1 MQLLK
6 FHIMKK
12 SKEEIL
18 ASLTANLPAT
28 VAENNDEIIPV
39 GPSNDVIVKDTEDD
53 YEFARA
59 HIKKLILASDD
70 AIERLHELATDAEH
84 PRAFEVLTTMIKNTA
99 DMNSSL
105 LDLVKNR
112 KKIVQEPVGGGTPS
126 APGSV
131 TNNVVFTGSTADLQ
145 KFLKSREEAVD
156 I

>member
-1 MQLLK
+1 MNN
-6 FHIMKK
+6 KK
-12 SKEEIL
+12 SKDEIL
-18 ASLTANLPAT
+18 ASLTANLPV
-28 VAENNDEIIPV
+28 VASETNEAIVPV

-59 HIKKLILASDD
+59 HIKKLIITSDD

-99 DMNSSL
+99 EMNASL

-112 KKIVQEPVGGGTPS
+112 KKIVQEPVGGGS
-126 APGSV
+126 ASASSTASTV
-131 TNNVVFTGSTADLQ
+131 TNNSIFVGTTAELQ
-145 KFLKSREEAVD
+145 RFLKSREEPVD

>member
-1 MQLLK
+1 MTN
-6 FHIMKK
+6 KK

-28 VAENNDEIIPV
+28 TAENSGVSIPV
-39 GPSNDVIVKDTEDD
+39 GPSNDDIIKDTEDD

-99 DMNSSL
+99 EMNASL

-112 KKIVQEPVGGGTPS
+112 KKIVQEPVSGGS
-126 APGSV
+126 APGV
-131 TNNVVFTGSTADLQ
+131 VNTTNNSIYVGTTADLQ
-145 KFLKSREEAVD
+145 KFLKSREEPVD

>member
-1 MQLLK
+1 MSNY
-6 FHIMKK
+6 KK
-12 SKEEIL
+12 TKDELI
-18 ASLTANLPAT
+18 ASLTANLPAAPIIAT
-28 VAENNDEIIPV
+28 ENQVEKSNMPDNNVII
-39 GPSNDVIVKDTEDD
+39 KDTEDD

-59 HIKKLILASDD
+59 HIKKLIVTSDD

-112 KKIVQEPVGGGTPS
+112 KKIVQEPVSGNAATT
-126 APGSV
+126 V
-131 TNNVVFTGSTADLQ
+131 TTNNSIYVGTTTELQ
-145 KFLKSREEAVD
+145 KFLKSREEPID

>member
-1 MQLLK
+1 MTN
-6 FHIMKK
+6 KK
-12 SKEEIL
+12 SKDEIL

-28 VAENNDEIIPV
+28 VAENNNEVLPV
-39 GPSNDVIVKDTEDD
+39 GPSNEVIIKDTEDD

-84 PRAFEVLTTMIKNTA
+84 PRAFEVLTAMIKNTA
-99 DMNSSL
+99 DMNASL

-112 KKIVQEPVGGGTPS
+112 KKIVQEPVGGVSPSS
-126 APGSV
+126 APSSV
-131 TNNVVFTGSTADLQ
+131 TNNSIYVGTTADLQ
-145 KFLKSREEAVD
+145 KFLKSREEPID

>member
-1 MQLLK
+1 MTN
-6 FHIMKK
+6 KK
-12 SKEEIL
+12 SKDEIL

-28 VAENNDEIIPV
+28 VAENNDVIVPS
-39 GPSNDVIVKDTEDD
+39 GPSNDVIIKDTEDD

-70 AIERLHELATDAEH
+70 AIDRLHELATDAEH
-84 PRAFEVLTTMIKNTA
+84 PRAFEVLTAMIKNTA

-112 KKIVQEPVGGGTPS
+112 KKIVQEPVGGVSPSS
-126 APGSV
+126 APGNV
-131 TNNVVFTGSTADLQ
+131 TNNVVFAGSTADLQ
-145 KFLKSREEAVD
+145 KFLKSREEAID

>member
-1 MQLLK
+1 MSN
-6 FHIMKK
+6 KK
-12 SKEEIL
+12 SKDDIL
-18 ASLTANLPAT
+18 ASLTSNLPT
-28 VAENNDEIIPV
+28 TLSENTETPVLV
-39 GPSNDVIVKDTEDD
+39 GPSNDDIIKDTEDD

-70 AIERLHELATDAEH
+70 AIDRLHELATDAEH

-112 KKIVQEPVGGGTPS
+112 KKIVQEPVGGGPS
-126 APGSV
+126 TIAGNV
-131 TNNVVFTGSTADLQ
+131 TTNNSIYVGTTADLQ
-145 KFLKSREEAVD
+145 RFLKSREEPID

>member
-1 MQLLK
+1 MTN
-6 FHIMKK
+6 KK
-12 SKEEIL
+12 SKDEIL

-28 VAENNDEIIPV
+28 VSENNETIVPV
-39 GPSNDVIVKDTEDD
+39 GPSNDVIIKDTEDD

-70 AIERLHELATDAEH
+70 AIDRLHELATDAEH

-99 DMNSSL
+99 DMNASL

-112 KKIVQEPVGGGTPS
+112 KKIVQEPVGGGSPS
-126 APGSV
+126 SANNV
-131 TNNVVFTGSTADLQ
+131 TTNNSIFVGTTADLQ
-145 KFLKSREEAVD
+145 KFLKSREEPID

>member
-1 MQLLK
+1 MSN
-6 FHIMKK
+6 KK
-12 SKEEIL
+12 SKDEIL
-18 ASLTANLPAT
+18 ASLTANLP
-28 VAENNDEIIPV
+28 VIPIENNEGMVPV
-39 GPSNDVIVKDTEDD
+39 GPSNDVIIKDTEDD

-84 PRAFEVLTTMIKNTA
+84 PRAFEVLTAMIKNTA

-112 KKIVQEPVGGGTPS
+112 KKIVQEPVGGGPS
-126 APGSV
+126 STSPSTV
-131 TNNVVFTGSTADLQ
+131 TNNSIFVGTTTELQ
-145 KFLKSREEAVD
+145 RFLKSREEVVD

>member
-1 MQLLK
+1 M
-6 FHIMKK
+6 MNNKK

-18 ASLTANLPAT
+18 ASLTANLPPSII
-28 VAENNDEIIPV
+28 DEPSEV
-39 GPSNDVIVKDTEDD
+39 VSVVPSNDTIVKDTEDD

-59 HIKKLILASDD
+59 HIKKLIITSDD

-99 DMNSSL
+99 DMNASL

-112 KKIVQEPVGGGTPS
+112 KKIVQEPVGGSNSSSIIPN
-126 APGSV
+126 V
-131 TNNVVFTGSTADLQ
+131 TNNSIFVGTTSDLQ
-145 KFLKSREEAVD
+145 KFLKSREEAID